1 MNNPEARGT
10 PDEVA
15 IVNTSITATVI
26 SLQVGLPQRMTSAGI
41 SDQSGSP
48 QEWTTGFFKKST
60 SESIWLGALNLAG
73 DGQAD
78 LANHGGLDKAVNVYP
93 HEHYPYWGHTS
104 GLTNLPMG
112 GFGENFT
119 TQGLLEQQVCIGD
132 IFQLGDATVQISQPR
147 QPCWKLARY
156 WRIKDLAVRVQET
169 GRTGWYFRVL
179 TEGHVQAGQKLVL
192 QERPYPQWT
201 VSATN
206 QVMHHLVQDRQAAQE
221 LADCKALSSR
231 WREKLRQRAL
241 TGAQENT
248 SLRLNGPRK

>member
-1 MNNPEARGT
+1 MNNQEARGN
-10 PDEVA
+10 PDEVVF
-15 IVNTSITATVI
+15 VNTDLTATVI
-26 SLQVGLPQRMTSAGI
+26 SLQVGLPQCMTSADFL
-41 SDQSGSP
+41 DQSGSL

-60 SESIWLGALNLAG
+60 TESIWLGTLNLTG

-78 LANHGGLDKAVNVYP
+78 LVNHGGLDKAVNIYP
-93 HEHYPYWGHTS
+93 HEHYAYWEHTV
-104 GLTNLPMG
+104 GFTPLPMG
-112 GFGENFT
+112 GFGENLT
-119 TQGLLEQQVCIGD
+119 TQGLLEQDVCIGD
-132 IFQLGDATVQISQPR
+132 VFQLEEATVQISQPR

-179 TEGHVQAGQKLVL
+179 TEGHVQAGKKLVL

-201 VSATN
+201 VSAAN

-241 TGAQENT
+241 TGAPENT
-248 SLRLNGPRK
+248 SLRLNGPGK